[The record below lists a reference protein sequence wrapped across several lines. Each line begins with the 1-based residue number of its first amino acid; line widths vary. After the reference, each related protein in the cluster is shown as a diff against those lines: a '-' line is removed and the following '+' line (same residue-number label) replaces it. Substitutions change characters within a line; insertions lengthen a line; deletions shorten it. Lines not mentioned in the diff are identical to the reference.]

1 MTARMPLTVLTAVPP
16 LDGDPLSF
24 SDLPDEQTARRRLQ
38 QEAEA
43 LRQAAGDL
51 MDSPHGRRLLRW
63 LLTACQCFEACEP
76 GPQDS
81 PAALHAREGRR
92 VLGFRLLRLVR
103 EARPARVA
111 QLLDPEENDV

>member
-1 MTARMPLTVLTAVPP
+1 MKSLSLPP
-16 LDGDPLSF
+16 AA
-24 SDLPDEQTARRRLQ
+24 DEQAEQAAQARQKRHR
-38 QEAEA
+38 EA

-76 GPQDS
+76 GPQDI

-92 VLGFRLLRLVR
+92 VLGFRLLRLAR

-111 QLLDPEENDV
+111 QLLDPEEDDD